1 MKHFWYL
8 ALFTSSLFA
17 LNFPQGATKD
27 VRSAQLKPAELK
39 SKSYNEFWS
48 YHFYFDQGSKLLFNF
63 SRANVGSLKDPVCG
77 TNLNFI
83 NFSGKNYS
91 LAREYDKKSRFR
103 WDGTKT
109 QLNIHPDIYFKG
121 AYPGTQKIKLDT
133 KKKGVHYKVD
143 LTIDSIENGKVPGNG
158 IYGLGREKVG
168 VLIHIPFAKVSG
180 TITLNG
186 KDHKVSGM
194 VYMDHTYQSDT
205 APEIARR
212 GFRYAALDGSEVGY
226 FLLPRP
232 KKHRGVP
239 MGYSLKK
246 ENGIWVVKK
255 PKSFR
260 GISSTKKAGGKY
272 LTEVQ
277 ITFEDGSI
285 STIRQKKLYD
295 GSSMLKDFSG
305 FTKWAIKKFLGGE
318 IISYFG
324 EGQLNSETKVLIN
337 QFDNRY

>member
-1 MKHFWYL
+1 MKYFWSFT
-8 ALFTSSLFA
+8 LFTSSLFA
-17 LNFPQGATKD
+17 LTFPQGPTKD
-27 VRSAQLKPAELK
+27 IRSAQLKPAELK
-39 SKSYNEFWS
+39 SKTYNEFWT
-48 YHFYFDQGSKLLFNF
+48 YQFYFDQGSKLLFNF
-63 SRANVGSLKDPVCG
+63 SRANVGGLKDPVCG

-83 NFSGKNYS
+83 GFSGKNYS

-103 WDGTKT
+103 WNGAEV
-109 QLNIHPDIYFKG
+109 QLNIHPDIYFQG
-121 AYPGTQKIKLDT
+121 AYPGSQKIKLDT
-133 KKKGVHYKVD
+133 KKKGVHYQVD
-143 LTIDSIENGKVPGNG
+143 LTINSIQNGKVPGNG

-180 TITLNG
+180 TVTLNG
-186 KDHKVSGM
+186 KEHQVSGM

-226 FLLPRP
+226 FLFPRP

-239 MGYSLKK
+239 MGYALKK

-255 PKSFR
+255 PKSFK
-260 GISSTKKAGGKY
+260 GLAFKKRAGGKY
-272 LTEVQ
+272 LAKAE
-277 ITFEDGSI
+277 IIFEDGSI
-285 STIRQKKLYD
+285 STIANTQIYD

-305 FTKWAIKKFLGGE
+305 LTKWAVKKFLGGE

-324 EGQLNSETKVLIN
+324 EGQLNSGTKVLIN
-337 QFDNRY
+337 QFHNVY